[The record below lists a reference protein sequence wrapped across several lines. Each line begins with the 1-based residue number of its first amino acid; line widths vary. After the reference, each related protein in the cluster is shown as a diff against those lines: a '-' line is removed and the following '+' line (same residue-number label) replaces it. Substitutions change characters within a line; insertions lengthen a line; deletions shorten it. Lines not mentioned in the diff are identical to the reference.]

1 MSTASHFTSSSS
13 ESNFMESSDDTRGS
27 GDLYLSRTLFPTP
40 RSQQRLSKS
49 PIRGLIMGSTKY
61 GKECI
66 CGRGE
71 ECQGVTSAFAL
82 LGDARRGYI
91 QLPPL
96 LVNPETTFE
105 REQCNVRAAYLRHLS
120 KDNALVD
127 LLKNQSDQFDNNMRF
142 VALHHFHPTVVET
155 HSSKKKGKS
164 PIPLTLKPIDV
175 DFLHLKGEL
184 TEADRVS
191 DEFGNLQ
198 DLYYFVPCYPFI
210 KTKSDLKKLIRI
222 KRILHESKDNLV
234 TPPTLTAAPSQK
246 QTARQPSAEK
256 KGDLELELPCLKS
269 ASFEPDDASRTALNH
284 EHSLRS
290 PHCIEFDVAT
300 PLAGI
305 HHHSMQTFELYRR
318 AKYESDM
325 DEISMRWRA
334 SLEAIQA
341 GIFECA
347 RAERLILGSELAKQA
362 YGEAMQ
368 LIYEDGYLD
377 DDGNVSTSAFNQS
390 RLKKSRSE
398 EEYSIE
404 NDGRSPS
411 NQKHEEGQGK
421 RSSLLNSLIES
432 QGMISNSF
440 TDHVGSMR
448 SQVVS
453 ELTCLR
459 NDLKSKLIEFKT
471 AGDSIMHDMIEAE
484 NEIQE
489 TWRTYH
495 Q

>member
-1 MSTASHFTSSSS
+1 
-13 ESNFMESSDDTRGS
+13 MESLEDTRES
-27 GDLYLSRTLFPTP
+27 GDSFLSRTLFPTQH
-40 RSQQRLSKS
+40 SQQRLSKS
-49 PIRGLIMGSTKY
+49 PTRALIMGSTKF

-71 ECQGVTSAFAL
+71 ECKGVSSAFAL

-96 LVNPETTFE
+96 LVNPQTTFE
-105 REQCNVRAAYLRHLS
+105 REQCNLRAAYLRHLS

-127 LLKNQSDQFDNNMRF
+127 LLKNQSDQFDQNMRF

-155 HSSKKKGKS
+155 HSAKKKSKS
-164 PIPLTLKPIDV
+164 PIPLTLKPVDI
-175 DFLHLKGEL
+175 DFLHLNVEY
-184 TEADRVS
+184 TDADRVR
-191 DEFGNLQ
+191 DAFGNLQ
-198 DLYYFVPCYPFI
+198 DLYYFVPCYPFN
-210 KTKSDLKKLIRI
+210 KAKSDLKRLIRF
-222 KRILHESKDNLV
+222 KRILHETKDDRTL
-234 TPPTLTAAPSQK
+234 PPTLTSVPSPK
-246 QTARQPSAEK
+246 QTARQPLVENS
-256 KGDLELELPCLKS
+256 GSPELELPSLTS
-269 ASFEPDDASRTALNH
+269 TSFEPDDTSRTALNH

-290 PHCIEFDVAT
+290 PPCIDYDIT
-300 PLAGI
+300 SPRSGI
-305 HHHSMQTFELYRR
+305 HHLSMQTFESYRR
-318 AKYESDM
+318 AKYASDLN
-325 DEISMRWRA
+325 EISMRWRA

-347 RAERLILGSELAKQA
+347 RVERLILGSELAKQA

-368 LIYEDGYLD
+368 LIYEDCYLD
-377 DDGNVSTSAFNQS
+377 DNGIVLTSAFNQS
-390 RLKKSRSE
+390 RLKKLRSE

-404 NDGRSPS
+404 TDGRSPS
-411 NQKHEEGQGK
+411 NQTHEEGQGK

-440 TDHVGSMR
+440 TDHVGSIR

-459 NDLKSKLIEFKT
+459 NDLKTKLIQLKT
-471 AGDSIMHDMIEAE
+471 VGDFLIQDMIDAE